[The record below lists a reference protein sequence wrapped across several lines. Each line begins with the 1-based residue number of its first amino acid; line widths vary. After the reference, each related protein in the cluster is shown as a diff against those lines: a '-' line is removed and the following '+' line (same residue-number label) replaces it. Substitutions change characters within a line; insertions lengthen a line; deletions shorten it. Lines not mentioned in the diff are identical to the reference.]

1 MQRRPSCATAAR
13 HSQLY
18 DCVQAERG
26 GALSAQLWSALARC
40 ECWRMRC
47 ERRAAAPPFHP
58 TARLTKRSLAQPTP
72 YQLKVKVLHWTK
84 RDCTRWNRAPSTI
97 VLSVCG
103 STCAAGQQVLIFR
116 SGFLY
121 AAGDRTVLSEAGWRS
136 STTRVRSRQG
146 GLLGCTPYPQ
156 DGHLPEFAEQTGAC
170 ATPCA
175 FVLFSALLYLPSTCS
190 LKVVQF
196 LSAHC
201 SLPNAFPQP
210 ACASLPGALPYGCPA
225 FPARQRCLRH
235 SRLLRRTLDCLAHL
249 RKGVLGRR
257 RCCRGHHA

>member
-18 DCVQAERG
+18 DCVQAEHG

-72 YQLKVKVLHWTK
+72 YQLEVKVLHWTK

-97 VLSVCG
+97 GPERVRQHLCRRPASPDFQKRVP
-103 STCAAGQQVLIFR
+103 LLR
-116 SGFLY
+116 SW
-121 AAGDRTVLSEAGWRS
+121 RWTVLSEAGWRS

-146 GLLGCTPYPQ
+146 GLLGCTPYP
-156 DGHLPEFAEQTGAC
+156 TIR
-170 ATPCA
+170 A
-175 FVLFSALLYLPSTCS
+175 FT
-190 LKVVQF
+190 
-196 LSAHC
+196 
-201 SLPNAFPQP
+201 
-210 ACASLPGALPYGCPA
+210 
-225 FPARQRCLRH
+225 
-235 SRLLRRTLDCLAHL
+235 
-249 RKGVLGRR
+249 
-257 RCCRGHHA
+257 